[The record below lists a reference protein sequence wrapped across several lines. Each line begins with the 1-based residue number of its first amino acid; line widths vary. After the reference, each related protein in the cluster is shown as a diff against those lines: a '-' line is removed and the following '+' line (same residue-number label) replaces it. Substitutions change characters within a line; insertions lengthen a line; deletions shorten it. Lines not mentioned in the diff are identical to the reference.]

1 MTGTVA
7 TVSCVLRRQASA
19 DSLQDVGQLISDFLG
34 PDPNLSLSEAC
45 AFRSLP
51 LLNWIWRVSCES
63 TASRTSQWT
72 LNNYLRSDPKYYQWQ
87 FQKAAIVAA
96 SNGHLDV
103 LKWLFEHFSGCWTPV
118 MVPEAAAKNG
128 DVAML
133 QFLLQHDAGRAFKYK
148 RVEIPLE
155 SATSFET
162 RPQLQKNWKGPGNVV
177 YWGGRCIAFAM
188 RGNNF
193 EAAKWIYQYSPH
205 SYSGEDIMLMIQ
217 WALTAGNFELAEVFL
232 PRGRKLLGFAVGC
245 PHLDVLKMV
254 IEAGILRFDEAGA
267 AETVELLVPHGRLVF
282 SSSTH
287 LLDLGEMG
295 T

>member
-1 MTGTVA
+1 MLRSEKEKDPERVTLL
-7 TVSCVLRRQASA
+7 VLRRQASA

-63 TASRTSQWT
+63 TVSRTSQWT

-155 SATSFET
+155 SATSFLRDAST
-162 RPQLQKNWKGPGNVV
+162 
-177 YWGGRCIAFAM
+177 
-188 RGNNF
+188 
-193 EAAKWIYQYSPH
+193 AAKKLERTRECGVLGRPMYRLCYERQQFRS
-205 SYSGEDIMLMIQ
+205 SQVDLSVFASFIQ
-217 WALTAGNFELAEVFL
+217 W
-232 PRGRKLLGFAVGC
+232 
-245 PHLDVLKMV
+245 
-254 IEAGILRFDEAGA
+254 
-267 AETVELLVPHGRLVF
+267 
-282 SSSTH
+282 
-287 LLDLGEMG
+287 
-295 T
+295 